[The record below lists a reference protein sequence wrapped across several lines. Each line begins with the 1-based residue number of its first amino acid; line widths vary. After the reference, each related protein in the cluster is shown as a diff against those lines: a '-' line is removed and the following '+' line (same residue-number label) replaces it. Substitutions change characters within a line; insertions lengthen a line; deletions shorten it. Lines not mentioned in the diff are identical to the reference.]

1 VTTWLYHYAS
11 LPDLVEFLE
20 GHASGNALA
29 LASVARAVMSMSVSV
44 SVSISVSM
52 SVCMSVSV
60 HVYHQIYIDMEDVY
74 IYHHT

>member
-1 VTTWLYHYAS
+1 MTWLYHYAS

-20 GHASGNALA
+20 GHTSGNALA

-52 SVCMSVSV
+52 SACMSVSV
-60 HVYHQIYIDMEDVY
+60 HVYHRIYIDMEDV
-74 IYHHT
+74 

>member
-1 VTTWLYHYAS
+1 MPTWLYHHAS

-20 GHASGNALA
+20 AYTSGNALA
-29 LASVARAVMSMSVSV
+29 LASFARAVMSMSVSV

-60 HVYHQIYIDMEDVY
+60 HVYHQIYIDMEDV
-74 IYHHT
+74 